1 MYDGLPHDMVD
12 VSSGSAL
19 SKLSAELKELAK
31 EDLDKDKNKN
41 ESKDTDDTGM
51 DKNVAEL
58 EDTAA

>member
-1 MYDGLPHDMVD
+1 
-12 VSSGSAL
+12 L

-51 DKNVAEL
+51 DKNVAEV

>member
-1 MYDGLPHDMVD
+1 MVD

-41 ESKDTDDTGM
+41 ESKDTDGTGM
-51 DKNVAEL
+51 DKNVAEV